1 MKKKNIKTLALS
13 VAMVSMLAL
22 TGCGDDAENTAE
34 NADKEVVELQEKE
47 TEEEKGFWDASFSTE
62 TTIAYSAG
70 NDNNWSYGNQRKE
83 FPVED
88 ACYVRIGCI
97 AKTDKGKGED
107 NEIVVTY
114 RFTGTEKC
122 AVNLSDGIAE
132 KVDTEDANVV
142 EYTRTL
148 YAKKEK
154 KATEDIVI
162 FQYVPTE
169 GAESV
174 TLEVIY
180 DDQIEERYDA
190 RNAVYFVVT
199 EEDTDVRRQN
209 GTK

>member
-1 MKKKNIKTLALS
+1 MKKKSAKYIL
-13 VAMVSMLAL
+13 VSAVLVTMLAL
-22 TGCGDDAENTAE
+22 TGCGEDAE
-34 NADKEVVELQEKE
+34 NADNEVVESQEEK
-47 TEEEKGFWDASFSTE
+47 EEEKGFWDASFTTE

-88 ACYVRIGCI
+88 ACYVRIASI

-122 AVNLSDGIAE
+122 TVNLSDGIAE
-132 KVDTEDANVV
+132 KVDTGDVNVT
-142 EYTRTL
+142 EYTRTV

-162 FQYVPTE
+162 FQYVPQE
-169 GAESV
+169 GAESITV
-174 TLEVIY
+174 EVIY
-180 DDQIEERYDA
+180 DDQIAERYDA

-199 EEDTDVRRQN
+199 EEETDVRKQN